1 MSNNSSTLGK
11 KLVAKPGGGGTQSRL
26 DLMILEENF
35 FEEVDR
41 DQLDRTIQ

>member
-1 MSNNSSTLGK
+1 MSNNSSAIGK
-11 KLVAKPGGGGTQSRL
+11 NKKPTIQSKL

-35 FEEVDR
+35 FEEFDK